1 MQKKGSSI
9 ITSSVFMLRKQIM
22 YPWKE
27 AFASFKCH
35 WSTKPSLQ
43 SISLSKTFSSIC
55 HEVLF
60 MWKRLQGKYDY
71 YKFWNAENSYQY
83 YHEQC
88 LYVEATD
95 KVFLER
101 GFFASL
107 RLIMHGRPSVE

>member
-1 MQKKGSSI
+1 
-9 ITSSVFMLRKQIM
+9 M

-35 WSTKPSLQ
+35 WSTKPSLH

-71 YKFWNAENSYQY
+71 SKFWNAETVTSIITSSVFMLRQQIMYSWK
-83 YHEQC
+83 
-88 LYVEATD
+88 EA
-95 KVFLER
+95 FL
-101 GFFASL
+101 L
-107 RLIMHGRPSVE
+107 LCD